1 MKTDNDIKPIEDILS
16 LLHNLIAISRDGEEG
31 FKQAAEHARSEK
43 LKQVFATYS
52 RQRHDFV
59 AQLQQL
65 ERRFGENKVDES
77 SSATGGLHRAWI
89 GIRTALTSEDD
100 QALLEEAERG
110 EDAAKAAFQEAQR
123 DFAQLPVDVRST
135 IAAQSAQVRQA
146 HDDVRNMRDSGL
158 FKLPQAS

>member
-16 LLHNLIAISRDGEEG
+16 LLHNLIGISRDGEEG
-31 FKQAAEHARSEK
+31 FKQAAKHARSEK
-43 LKQVFATYS
+43 LKQVFSTYS

-65 ERRFGENKVDES
+65 ERRFGETKVDEGGS
-77 SSATGGLHRAWI
+77 TTGSLHRAWI
-89 GIRTALTSEDD
+89 GLRTALTSEDD

-123 DFAQLPVDVRST
+123 DFAELPVDVRST

-146 HDDVRNMRDSGL
+146 HDDVRKMRDSGL
-158 FKLPQAS
+158 FKLPQAG